1 MSQRNRK
8 SRMSQRNKKSRK
20 PININSLPAHLRH
33 INLNAAG
40 IDIGSD
46 RHLVAVPEGRDDVSV
61 RQFGAFTSDLH
72 EIADWLGHCGVTT
85 VAMESTGI
93 YWIPLF
99 ELLERRGFEVKLVDA
114 RHVKN
119 VSGRKSD
126 VLDCQWLQQL
136 HTYGLLQ
143 GAFRPPDE
151 ICVLRSYM
159 RQKEMLTQA
168 SSMHIQHM
176 QKALTQM
183 NLLLHN
189 VVSDITGVTGMKI
202 IKAILAGER
211 DPNILALNRD
221 KGCRNSEETI
231 AASLVGNYRD
241 DHMFALKQAVELY
254 ETYQAKIAEC
264 EAALVKHLG
273 EQPDI
278 TDDQPPPPGK
288 TIRPRERMRA
298 GVDVREKLFKMTG
311 VDLFAIPGL
320 AADTLLT
327 LASEVG
333 FDMTPWKTEKHFS
346 SWLGLC
352 PGTKISGG
360 KALDRRTKQNSNRA
374 AQAFRMAASSLAR
387 SQTALGAFFRRMK
400 SRTDASRAITA
411 TAHKIARIYYLML
424 TRGTAYV
431 EAGQQAYEQQF
442 KERRIRAIKKQARC
456 LGYQLVPCAS

>member
-1 MSQRNRK
+1 MSQRQRKARK
-8 SRMSQRNKKSRK
+8 SKIKVN
-20 PININSLPAHLRH
+20 NLPTHLRH
-33 INLNAAG
+33 INLSAAG

-46 RHLVAVPEGRDDVSV
+46 RHLVAVPEGSDEISV

-72 EIADWLGHCGVTT
+72 EIADWLKKCGVTT
-85 VAMESTGI
+85 VAMESTGV

-99 ELLERRGFEVKLVDA
+99 ELLEQRGFEVKLVDA

-126 VLDCQWLQQL
+126 VLDCQWIQQL

-143 GAFRPPDE
+143 GAFRPTDE
-151 ICVLRSYM
+151 VCVLRSYA

-168 SSMHIQHM
+168 STMHIQHM
-176 QKALTQM
+176 QKALQQM

-211 DPNILALNRD
+211 DPDVLALNRQE
-221 KGCRNSEETI
+221 GCRNSKDTI
-231 AASLVGNYRD
+231 AKSLVGNFRD
-241 DHMFALKQAVELY
+241 EHMFALKQAVDLY
-254 ETYQAKIAEC
+254 EFYQALIVEC
-264 EAALVKHLG
+264 EQALIEHL
-273 EQPDI
+273 ERRPDI
-278 TDDQPPPPGK
+278 TDDQPPDSGK
-288 TIRPRERMRA
+288 HVRLRERMRA
-298 GVDVREKLFKMTG
+298 DVDVREKLFKMTG

-333 FDMTPWKTEKHFS
+333 FNMEPWKSEKHFT

-360 KALDRRTKQNSNRA
+360 KRLDRKTKRNSNRA
-374 AQAFRMAASSLAR
+374 ALAFRIAASSLAR
-387 SQTALGAFFRRMK
+387 SQTALGAFYRRIR
-400 SRTDASRAITA
+400 SRTDGRRAITA
-411 TAHKIARIYYLML
+411 TAHKIARIYYSML
-424 TRGTAYV
+424 TKGTAYI
-431 EAGQQAYEQQF
+431 EAGQQTYEQAY
-442 KERRIRAIKKQARC
+442 KERKINALKKQAHS
-456 LGYQLVPCAS
+456 LGFQLQPCGS

>member
-1 MSQRNRK
+1 MAKRKQKAK
-8 SRMSQRNKKSRK
+8 SRTFKITK
-20 PININSLPAHLRH
+20 LPAELQH

-40 IDIGSD
+40 IDVGSE

-61 RQFGAFTSDLH
+61 REFGTFTADL
-72 EIADWLGHCGVTT
+72 EALATWLKKCGITT
-85 VAMESTGI
+85 VAMESTGV

-99 ELLERRGFEVKLVDA
+99 EVLDRHGFEVKLVDA

-136 HTYGLLQ
+136 HTYGLLA

-151 ICVLRSYM
+151 ICVLRSYL

-176 QKALTQM
+176 QKALQQM
-183 NLLLHN
+183 NLLLHH

-211 DPNILALNRD
+211 DPKVLAHHRHGLC
-221 KGCRNSEETI
+221 KNSSSTI
-231 AASLVGNYRD
+231 AKSLVGNYREE
-241 DHMFALKQAVELY
+241 HLFALRQAVDLY
-254 ETYQAKIAEC
+254 ETYQKKLADC
-264 EAALVKHLG
+264 DEAIIKQLEK
-273 EQPDI
+273 QPNLS
-278 TDDQPPPPGK
+278 DDEPPPEDKETPACSR
-288 TIRPRERMRA
+288 IRG
-298 GVDVREKLFKMTG
+298 GVDIRDVLYQKSG

-333 FDMTPWKTEKHFS
+333 FDLSPWKTEKHFA

-352 PGTKISGG
+352 PGTKRSGG
-360 KALDRRTKQNSNRA
+360 KVLDTKTKRNPNRA
-374 AQAFRMAASSLAR
+374 AQAFRMAANSLYR
-387 SQTALGAFFRRMK
+387 SQTALGAFYRRIK
-400 SRTDASRAITA
+400 ARTGGQQAVTA
-411 TAHKIARIYYLML
+411 TAHKIARIYYAML
-424 TRGTAYV
+424 TKGTTYI
-431 EAGQQAYEQQF
+431 ELGQQAYEQRYKQ
-442 KERRIRAIKKQARC
+442 RRLDHLKNQAKS
-456 LGYQLVPCAS
+456 LGFQLVPCAT